1 MDTQILKQLLN
12 RNFYLTNKDKLSRKL
27 FDDDILELYD
37 VLTKSHDR
45 YENDLTTQELFAL
58 WQHDNPTATAS
69 ATNSIAGVI
78 TKIENEE
85 PMQEAI
91 ASDLL
96 AGLWRRRVG
105 STLAKLGSALQDGQE
120 DAFARIVELVEK
132 HADGFMPTDFG
143 PETTKDLNKLL
154 EITSD
159 ANKFK
164 FNINA
169 LNSRVYGIGRGDFGI
184 YAARPEVG
192 KTAFGVSL
200 SCGPGGWCDQ
210 GLKVAILGNEEA
222 TEKTMLRCYSAWTG
236 MTKPEISAAP
246 HLAIERFELIE
257 DKLTLMNIMGWP
269 IDEVEAYIKHVEA
282 DAVIIDQGDKVS
294 VPGNY
299 DAPHLRLRELYT
311 RLREVPKRTNSAL
324 LAVSQISADGEGKT
338 VITPD
343 MMEGSKTGK
352 FAEADLIIGI
362 GKYPDNPDG
371 TPDPIRFL
379 TVGKNKISG
388 YHGTIPVK
396 IEPEISRY
404 VD

>member
-1 MDTQILKQLLN
+1 VDTQLLKNLLN
-12 RNFYLTNKDKLSRKL
+12 TSFYQSNKDKLSRKL

-37 VLTKSHDR
+37 VLTAAHEKSGA
-45 YENDLTTQELFAL
+45 DLTEKELFAL
-58 WQHDNPTATAS
+58 WQNENPTATHS
-69 ATNSIAGVI
+69 ATSSIADVI
-78 TKIENEE
+78 KKIESEDL
-85 PMQEAI
+85 MHEAV

-105 STLAKLGSALQDGQE
+105 GILAKLGSALQEGQD
-120 DAFARIVELVEK
+120 DAFAKIKELVAK
-132 HADGFMPTDFG
+132 HEDGFMPTDFG
-143 PETTKDLNKLL
+143 PATTKDLTALL

-164 FNINA
+164 FNINS
-169 LNSRVYGIGRGDFGI
+169 LSSRVYGIGRGDFGI

-200 SCGPGGWCDQ
+200 CCGPGGWAQQ

-236 MTKPEISAAP
+236 MTRPEIAASP
-246 HLAIERFELIE
+246 HLAMERFELIE
-257 DKLTLMNIMGWP
+257 DKVTLMNIMGWP
-269 IDEVEAYIKHVEA
+269 INEVEAYIKHIEA
-282 DAVIIDQGDKVS
+282 DVTVVDQGDKVS

-299 DAPHLRLRELYT
+299 DAPHLKLRELYT
-311 RLREVPKRTNSAL
+311 QLREVPKRTNSAL
-324 LAVSQISADGEGKT
+324 LAVSQISAEGDGKT

-352 FAEADLIIGI
+352 FAEADLIFGI
-362 GKYPDNPDG
+362 GKYPDNADG
-371 TPDPIRFL
+371 TPDPIRFI

-388 YHGTIPVK
+388 WHGTIPVK
-396 IEPEISRY
+396 IEPAISRY